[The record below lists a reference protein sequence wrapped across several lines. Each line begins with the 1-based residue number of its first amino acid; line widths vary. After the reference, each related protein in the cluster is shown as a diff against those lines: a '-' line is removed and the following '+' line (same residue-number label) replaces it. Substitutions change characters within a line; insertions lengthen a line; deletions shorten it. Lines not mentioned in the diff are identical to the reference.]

1 VSATRIS
8 GLINTWNE
16 AETIRYAIESL
27 KTWCDEVLIVDQ
39 QSSDRTVEIARACGA
54 RVIEVEATGYVEII
68 REMSVGL
75 TEHPWVMVLDSDE
88 VVHPNLGSRLRQI
101 AETGEADVVKIP
113 RRNIILGR
121 ELEHGQWWPNA
132 KRRFFHKDH
141 IDIRVEM
148 HGGFHAAPGAR
159 ELFLP
164 LDRECCL
171 WHYSYHNVSDM
182 VWKSQRY
189 TTVQAWQRARTGRQ
203 PRPRRWFRVAARQA
217 WKEFVKG
224 QAWKDGPAGIAIS
237 TIRIMDR
244 FLVQAKQWDET
255 ASHDRA
261 AQYQRMKEEM
271 LGLEHDAELA
281 PIDTSEL
288 DRLEHAP
295 RAVGEV
301 EF

>member
-1 VSATRIS
+1 MSAVRIS

-16 AETIRYAIESL
+16 AETIRYAIASL
-27 KTWCDEVLIVDQ
+27 STWCDEVLIVDQ
-39 QSSDRTVEIARACGA
+39 QSSDATVEIARACGA
-54 RVIEVEATGYVEII
+54 KVIEVEATGYVEII
-68 REMSVGL
+68 REMSVAL
-75 TEHPWVMVLDSDE
+75 TAHPWVMVLDADE
-88 VVHPNLGSRLRQI
+88 IVLPALGQRLREI

-113 RRNIILGR
+113 RRNVILGR
-121 ELEHGQWWPNA
+121 ELKHGQWWPNA

-148 HGGFHAAPGAR
+148 HGGFHAADGAR
-159 ELFLP
+159 EIMLP
-164 LDRECCL
+164 LDRDCCL
-171 WHYSYHNVSDM
+171 WHFSYHNVADM

-189 TTVQAWQRARTGRQ
+189 TTVQAWQRSRSGRR

-224 QAWKDGPAGIAIS
+224 KAWKDGPAGIAIS

-244 FLVQAKQWDET
+244 FIVQAKQWDET
-255 ASHDRA
+255 DSHDRA

-271 LGLEHDAELA
+271 LGLEHDADLA
-281 PIDTSEL
+281 PIDSSDL
-288 DRLEHAP
+288 DRLEQAP